1 MSDPLVLMV
10 RLDSLVNQVSQE
22 LMGVQDKRV
31 LEVLADQ

>member
-1 MSDPLVLMV
+1 MSDLLVLMD
-10 RLDSLVNQVSQE
+10 RLDSLVNQDSQE